1 MVDTQQTEQM
11 LRPKPKTKTS
21 IAYASVLFVLI
32 FVGIAMGLG
41 LRDVQELISTRQ
53 TARQQLQIA
62 EQDQREATGSA
73 NSTDEAKI
81 IDGRVPGPERPVGFR
96 AYLPGDSRAANWP
109 VIFLLPARHMSVE
122 RAYAH
127 LGHRLARHDYVL
139 IVVDYQEPLN
149 IVSAPVEELRETL
162 RGQDHSENPEIIRQ
176 LRVDTLALFAAREQI
191 RAQLPQEFHRID
203 MDRVGLIGHLSGGL
217 QVQLLVGARLDSS
230 RSELQHAAFQQQPQG
245 LLVQAAAIYSP
256 YGRDHVQIPFSR
268 TEPPWAKIQTPL
280 LLINGD
286 RDLHFSKRLMS
297 SPTNDSLFRELA
309 PTTPAFSMNLINGT
323 TADFMG
329 RRGRERPDSEGPA
342 AISAVTRIFFDAYL
356 RGSERDLKWLKSLAL
371 SANSESDAQWAQGR
385 RVRDTFNRIQS
396 KATTSSHHAH

>member
-1 MVDTQQTEQM
+1 
-11 LRPKPKTKTS
+11 
-21 IAYASVLFVLI
+21 
-32 FVGIAMGLG
+32 MGLG
-41 LRDVQELISTRQ
+41 LRDVQDLISNRQ
-53 TARQQLQIA
+53 TARQQLKIA

-73 NSTDEAKI
+73 NSADEAKI

-96 AYLPGDSRAANWP
+96 AYLPRESGATNWP

-162 RGQDHSENPEIIRQ
+162 RGQDHSENPEIIRL

-191 RAQLPQEFHRID
+191 RAQLPREFHRVD
-203 MDRVGLIGHLSGGL
+203 LNRVGLIGHLSGGL
-217 QVQLLVGARLDSS
+217 QVQLLLGARLDSS
-230 RSELQHAAFQQQPQG
+230 LPALQHTAFQQQPQG
-245 LLVQAAAIYSP
+245 LLIQAAAIYSP
-256 YGRDHVQIPFSR
+256 YGRDHVQIPLSR

-297 SPTNDSLFRELA
+297 SPTNDSMFRELP
-309 PTTPAFSMNLINGT
+309 PTRPAYSMNLINGT

-329 RRGRERPDSEGPA
+329 RRGRDRPDSEGPA
-342 AISAVTRIFFDAYL
+342 AIAAVTRIFFDAHL
-356 RGSERDLKWLKSLAL
+356 RGSERDLNWLKSVAL
-371 SANSESDAQWAQGR
+371 SANSENDAQWAQGR
-385 RVRDTFNRIQS
+385 RVRDTFNRIQF
-396 KATTSSHHAH
+396 KATPPTHHAH